1 MVRTRGSVGENI
13 NGLVFSGNVGK
24 SNLLTSKG
32 FTNGM
37 TIHFNRFGALMKNR
51 IGSNLNSTGIISM
64 KRSMSKL
71 WNTKFA

>member
-1 MVRTRGSVGENI
+1 MERMRESLGENI
-13 NGLVFSGNVGK
+13 SSLVFSGNVRK
-24 SNLLTSKG
+24 SNLLTSKS

-37 TIHFNRFGALMKNR
+37 TIYFNIFGALMKNG

-64 KRSMSKL
+64 KRSRSKL

>member
-1 MVRTRGSVGENI
+1 MVMTRDSLGEDI
-13 NGLVFSGNVGK
+13 NGLVFSGNVCK
-24 SNLLTSKG
+24 SNLMASKS

-37 TIHFNRFGALMKNR
+37 TIHFNMFGALMKNG

-64 KRSMSKL
+64 KRSRSKL